1 MIRTAVV
8 AAALALIG
16 TRVAEAQA
24 PSPPL
29 PSSRLPAGWGAV
41 RDFFISSAKAGG
53 VVGGAIALARGD
65 TLLALDAFGDADRD
79 PTRLVDANTIWHW
92 ASVTKTFTAIGIM
105 QLRDRGR
112 LSLDDPIVKYVP
124 ELRAV
129 HDSFGS
135 IDAITLRQLLSH
147 SAGFRN
153 PTWPWGGDQPWQP
166 FEPTEWSQLV
176 AMMPYTEIL
185 FPPGSK
191 YSYSNPGV
199 IFLGRVIEELSGDDY
214 EVYVEKNILRPLGMS
229 HTYYDLTPYDLL
241 KYRSNSWLVKDGTPV
256 PQGLDFNT
264 GITTSNGGLNSPIP
278 DMAKYLAFLAGDGV
292 AGKLDPVVLSRASL
306 SEMWTP
312 VLPVESKDGIDESV
326 GLGFFVWRKGNQRLV
341 GHTGSQRG
349 FRTFI
354 YLDPSTRL
362 AVIGVINTAPADEG
376 SPGARPDVEALQAGV
391 RQRIFADLLN
401 H

>member
-1 MIRTAVV
+1 
-8 AAALALIG
+8 
-16 TRVAEAQA
+16 
-24 PSPPL
+24 
-29 PSSRLPAGWGAV
+29 
-41 RDFFISSAKAGG
+41 ISTSKAGG
-53 VVGGAIALARGD
+53 VVGGEIGLIRGD
-65 TLLALDAFGDADRD
+65 SLLALDAFGDADRD

-124 ELRAV
+124 ELQAV

-135 IDAITLRQLLSH
+135 IDAITIRQLLSH

-199 IFLGRVIEELSGDDY
+199 IFLGRVIEKLSGDDY
-214 EVYVEKNILRPLGMS
+214 EVYVEKNILRPLGMT

-241 KYRSNSWLVKDGTPV
+241 KYRSNSWLVQSGKPV
-256 PQGLDFNT
+256 AQGLDFNT

-278 DMAKYLAFLAGDGV
+278 DMARYLAFLAGDG
-292 AGKLDPVVLSRASL
+292 AAARLDPVVLSRSSL
-306 SEMWTP
+306 NEMWTP
-312 VLPVESKDGIDESV
+312 VLPVESRDGIDESV
-326 GLGFFVWRKGNQRLV
+326 GLGFFIWREGSQRVV

-362 AVIGVINTAPADEG
+362 GVIGVINTAPADEG
-376 SPGARPDVEALQAGV
+376 APGAKPDVEALQAGV
-391 RQRIFADLLN
+391 RERIFANLLR
-401 H
+401 

>member
-8 AAALALIG
+8 AATLALIG

-53 VVGGAIALARGD
+53 VVGGAVALARGD

-199 IFLGRVIEELSGDDY
+199 IFLGRVIEKLSGDDY

-326 GLGFFVWRKGNQRLV
+326 GLGFFVWRKGNQRVV

-362 AVIGVINTAPADEG
+362 AVIGVINTAPEDG
-376 SPGARPDVEALQAGV
+376 DVPGARPDVEALQAGV
-391 RQRIFADLLN
+391 RQRIFADLLR
-401 H
+401 

>member
-8 AAALALIG
+8 AAALAVLG
-16 TRVAEAQA
+16 TGLAEAQA
-24 PSPPL
+24 RPI
-29 PSSRLPAGWGAV
+29 LPAGWAPV
-41 RDFFISSAKAGG
+41 RDYFVQTSKAGG
-53 VVGGAIALARGD
+53 VVGGEIGLIRGD
-65 TLLALDAFGDADRD
+65 SLLAIDAFGDADRD

-129 HDSFGS
+129 HDPFGS
-135 IDAITLRQLLSH
+135 IDAITIRELLSH

-199 IFLGRVIEELSGDDY
+199 IFLGRVIEKLSGDDY
-214 EVYVEKNILRPLGMS
+214 EVYVEKNILRPLGDDP
-229 HTYYDLTPYDLL
+229 HLL
-241 KYRSNSWLVKDGTPV
+241 RP
-256 PQGLDFNT
+256 
-264 GITTSNGGLNSPIP
+264 
-278 DMAKYLAFLAGDGV
+278 
-292 AGKLDPVVLSRASL
+292 DPV
-306 SEMWTP
+306 
-312 VLPVESKDGIDESV
+312 
-326 GLGFFVWRKGNQRLV
+326 
-341 GHTGSQRG
+341 
-349 FRTFI
+349 
-354 YLDPSTRL
+354 
-362 AVIGVINTAPADEG
+362 
-376 SPGARPDVEALQAGV
+376 
-391 RQRIFADLLN
+391 
-401 H
+401 